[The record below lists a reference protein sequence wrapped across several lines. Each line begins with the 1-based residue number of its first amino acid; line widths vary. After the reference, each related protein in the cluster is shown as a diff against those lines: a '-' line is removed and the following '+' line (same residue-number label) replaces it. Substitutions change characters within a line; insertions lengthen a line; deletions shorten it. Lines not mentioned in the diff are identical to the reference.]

1 MGKIVEQTKEI
12 KLRRIPRLV
21 REGSPHRTGKKP
33 TKPAPEKTFEQMI
46 KSLVKDWQLPPDVD
60 AALEKF
66 MDLADEYSGGEDN
79 AKNIK
84 AFNKAMFDVQ
94 SATKLR
100 IQDKLVDLKVLDIPA
115 RSMAQQQID
124 RDAPFGPGHEKPS
137 DPTAR
142 TNSAKPPKD
151 KKSESRVASGG
162 LFEPNNEYGNDIF
175 QESFRDKTSSSPSR
189 SSGGYDDDDDQ
200 GDDTGG
206 STGGGTNFDDLY
218 SGAKSKYYRDMGKEP
233 DSFGMPSGEQKAMDL
248 FELILEQL
256 EEQGLDE
263 DRIFGDKA
271 QHIGSL
277 VDMLDL
283 PSEYDRE
290 EVEKFIQDVRDRGF

>member
-46 KSLVKDWQLPPDVD
+46 KSLVTDWQLPPDVD

-84 AFNKAMFDVQ
+84 AFNKAMVNVQ

-100 IQDKLVDLKVLDIPA
+100 IQDKLVDLKILDIPA

-124 RDAPFGPGHEKPS
+124 RDAPFGPGREKPT

-142 TNSAKPPKD
+142 NNSATPKPKA
-151 KKSESRVASGG
+151 KAQESVGKQATGS
-162 LFEPNNEYGNDIF
+162 LFEPNNEYGNDVF
-175 QESFRDKTSSSPSR
+175 QESFRDKTSGSPFS
-189 SSGGYDDDDDQ
+189 SSGGDGHDPDYDDGNIEPKSSIYRNMLNGND
-200 GDDTGG
+200 G
-206 STGGGTNFDDLY
+206 SAVIIMQELWD
-218 SGAKSKYYRDMGKEP
+218 
-233 DSFGMPSGEQKAMDL
+233 
-248 FELILEQL
+248 ELIHSGRYS
-256 EEQGLDE
+256 EE
-263 DRIFGDKA
+263 RVFDKDKGA
-271 QHIGSL
+271 NIKDL
-277 VDMLDL
+277 VGQLDL
-283 PSEYDRE
+283 DGFHDPSD
-290 EVEKFIQDVRDRGF
+290 VEDFLQDVRDYGWRAPSL

>member
-33 TKPAPEKTFEQMI
+33 TKAAPEKTFEQMI

-100 IQDKLVDLKVLDIPA
+100 IQDKLVDLKVLDIPT

-142 TNSAKPPKD
+142 TNSAKPPKP
-151 KKSESRVASGG
+151 KAKAQESVGKQSAGS

-175 QESFRDKTSSSPSR
+175 QES
-189 SSGGYDDDDDQ
+189 
-200 GDDTGG
+200 
-206 STGGGTNFDDLY
+206 L
-218 SGAKSKYYRDMGKEP
+218 
-233 DSFGMPSGEQKAMDL
+233 
-248 FELILEQL
+248 
-256 EEQGLDE
+256 
-263 DRIFGDKA
+263 
-271 QHIGSL
+271 
-277 VDMLDL
+277 
-283 PSEYDRE
+283 
-290 EVEKFIQDVRDRGF
+290 